1 MSSQCIANSTF
12 ESVVQELPAGIMA
25 RAQELEAFGRSRVIE
40 SPKELMRAVMLYCG
54 LDYSL
59 REVAANFTRMGRRLS
74 DEAIRKRVSGCEA
87 WLEAMLR
94 EMLPVGEKEIKAGV
108 RRLILIDG
116 TTIQA
121 PGARTSDYRV
131 HLGWECIE
139 QKFVHS
145 QVTDNRTPESLK
157 LYAWRPGDMV
167 IADAAYA
174 TAQQLRIVKEKGAE
188 YIVRCAAAN
197 IRLFSCEGTRIDVAG
212 ELRRQEHSSTVSMQV
227 WIKPENEIKKM
238 QAAYLHAFRLSEEA
252 VAKAH
257 ARLRKRSVKK
267 GTRTKAE
274 TIYLAGWMLLLTSVA
289 PEKLPSETTA
299 KLYRSRWQIEMVIK
313 RLKSLL
319 KIDALRAKRGSRLAR
334 VYLLGKIIYA
344 LMVEKRALRAA
355 PDRTVEWRVWKIVA
369 EQLRPQ
375 ITLSNLQPDV
385 IEPEA
390 LKVLKERSRKRHRL
404 RDTISA
410 FLNRSS
416 QSQSLS
422 WR

>member
-1 MSSQCIANSTF
+1 MSSLSIANSTF
-12 ESVVQELPAGIMA
+12 RSVVQELPSGIMS
-25 RAQELEAFGRSRVIE
+25 RAQEFEAFQRSRKVE
-40 SPKELMRAVMLYCG
+40 NAAELMRAVMLYCG

-59 REVAANFTRMGRRLS
+59 REVAANFTRMGNRLS
-74 DEAIRKRVSGCEA
+74 DEAVRKRLSGCEK

-94 EMLPVGEKEIKAGV
+94 EMLPVREKEVKAGV
-108 RRLILIDG
+108 QRLILIDG

-121 PGARTSDYRV
+121 PGARTTDYRV
-131 HLGWECIE
+131 HLGWDCIE

-145 QVTDNRTPESLK
+145 MVTDKRTPESLK
-157 LYAWRPGDMV
+157 LYEWQSGDVV

-174 TAQQLRIVKEKGAE
+174 TAQQLMPVKEKGAE

-197 IRLFSCEGTRIDVAG
+197 IRLFSEEDKRLDVVK
-212 ELRRQEHSSTVSMQV
+212 ELRRQECKSIVSFRV
-227 WIKPENEIKKM
+227 WIKSEDTM
-238 QAAYLHAFRLSEEA
+238 QPAYLHAFRLPEEA
-252 VAKAH
+252 AAEV
-257 ARLRKRSVKK
+257 RVRIRKRSMKR
-267 GTRTKAE
+267 GTKTKAE
-274 TIYLAGWMLLLTSVA
+274 TIYLAGWMLLLTSIE
-289 PEKLPSETTA
+289 PEMMSAEIVA

-344 LMVEKRALRAA
+344 LIVEKRAMIAA
-355 PDRTVEWRVWKIVA
+355 PDRIAEWRVWKIVA
-369 EQLRPQ
+369 EQLRPK
-375 ITLSNLQPDV
+375 ITLSTFQPAV
-385 IEPEA
+385 IEPDA

-410 FLNRSS
+410 IFQINQQG
-416 QSQSLS
+416 QSFCLS

>member
-1 MSSQCIANSTF
+1 M
-12 ESVVQELPAGIMA
+12 G
-25 RAQELEAFGRSRVIE
+25 RAQELAAFSRSRVVKD
-40 SPKELMRAVMLYCG
+40 PTELMRAVMLYCG

-59 REVAANFTRMGRRLS
+59 REVAANFTRLGRRLS
-74 DEAIRKRVSGCEA
+74 DEAVRKRVSGCEA

-108 RRLILIDG
+108 RRLVLIDG

-139 QKFVHS
+139 QKLVHS
-145 QVTDNRTPESLK
+145 LVTDNRTPESLK
-157 LYAWRPGDMV
+157 LYAWQPGDMV

-174 TAQQLRIVKEKGAE
+174 TAQQLKTVKEKGAE

-197 IRLFSCEGTRIDVAG
+197 IRLFSGEETRIDVAS
-212 ELRRQEHSSTVSMQV
+212 ELRNQKNKSVVSMRV
-227 WIKPENEIKKM
+227 WIKPEKEM
-238 QAAYLHAFRLSEEA
+238 QPAYLHAFRLPEEA
-252 VAKAH
+252 VAKARV
-257 ARLRKRSVKK
+257 RLRKRSVKK
-267 GTRTKAE
+267 GTKTKSE
-274 TIYLAGWMLLLTSVA
+274 TIYLAGWMLLLTSIE
-289 PEKLPSETTA
+289 PEKLSAETAA

-319 KIDALRAKRGSRLAR
+319 NIDALRAKRGSRLAR

-344 LMVEKRALRAA
+344 LMIEKRAIRAA

-369 EQLRPQ
+369 EQLRPK
-375 ITLSNLQPDV
+375 ITLSNFQPDV
-385 IEPEA
+385 IEPDA
-390 LKVLKERSRKRHRL
+390 IKVLKERSRKRHRL
-404 RDTISA
+404 RDTITA
-410 FLNRSS
+410 FLERSP
-416 QSQSLS
+416 QTQCLS

>member
-1 MSSQCIANSTF
+1 MRK
-12 ESVVQELPAGIMA
+12 AG
-25 RAQELEAFGRSRVIE
+25 EFEAFRRSRKVE
-40 SPKELMRAVMLYCG
+40 NPAELMRAVLLYSG

-59 REVAANFTRMGRRLS
+59 REVAANFTRLGRRLS
-74 DEAIRKRVSGCEA
+74 DEAVRKRLSGCDL
-87 WLEAMLR
+87 WLEAMLQ
-94 EMLPVGEKEIKAGV
+94 EMLPVREKEVKTGL

-131 HLGWECIE
+131 HLGWDCIE

-145 QVTDNRTPESLK
+145 LVTDNKTPESLK
-157 LYAWRPGDMV
+157 LYDWQPGDMV

-174 TAQQLRIVKEKGAE
+174 TAQQLKPVKEKGAE

-197 IRLFSCEGTRIDVAG
+197 IRLFSEDETRIDVIR
-212 ELRRQEHSSTVSMQV
+212 ELRRQETKPVVSLRV
-227 WIKPENEIKKM
+227 WIKSENTM
-238 QAAYLHAFRLSEEA
+238 QPAYLHAFRLPDEA
-252 VAKAH
+252 AVEARV
-257 ARLRKRSVKK
+257 RLRKRSVKR
-267 GTRTKAE
+267 GTKTKAE
-274 TIYLAGWMLLLTSVA
+274 TIYLAGWMLLLTSIE
-289 PEKLPSETTA
+289 PEKMSAEIVA

-344 LMVEKRALRAA
+344 IMIEKRAMLAA

-369 EQLRPQ
+369 EQLRPK
-375 ITLSNLQPDV
+375 ITLSALQLEV
-385 IEPEA
+385 IEPDV

-404 RDTISA
+404 RDTISSL
-410 FLNRSS
+410 FQPSPQERSYA
-416 QSQSLS
+416 
-422 WR
+422 